1 MPSKAAID
9 QKEPCL
15 GRIWADS
22 IAPPHRPS
30 SIKLCISR
38 MERMPALAADLFA
51 DISCDTPL
59 NEGHISIFRTDGP
72 GLSPNEPMA
81 IVQVEN
87 PSILDGRYIIK
98 NRAADIFGT
107 WGTIPSG
114 RSICVPL
121 Q

>member
-22 IAPPHRPS
+22 IAPPVPPPS
-30 SIKLCISR
+30 NYAFRGWTECQHLPLIF
-38 MERMPALAADLFA
+38 FA
-51 DISCDTPL
+51 DISCDSPL
-59 NEGHISIFRTDGP
+59 NEGHISILRTNGT
-72 GLSPNEPMA
+72 GLSQNEPMA

-87 PSILDGRYIIK
+87 PSIPDGRYIVK
-98 NRAADIFGT
+98 NRAADIFFGT